1 MKDLFSLQ
9 FPGYPFVSS
18 AWMEFYSSLS
28 YIHKKV
34 SFMIVRWCRPLLG
47 VFKLNT
53 DGCSRGN
60 PGRAGGG
67 GGILRDDGGNFLLAF
82 SSFFGNVTSI
92 QAEALA
98 LLFGVK
104 SCLSRDYVNL
114 HIEMDLLVLVHI
126 LKQGSSCPW
135 SIYTEVKY
143 LLKFSSNFVA
153 ISHCFRESNQVADSL
168 ANMGCDQGFNTT
180 YHQLV
185 DLPMKARGAFRLDRI
200 GLPSIRKCV
209 QRG

>member
-1 MKDLFSLQ
+1 MTQKYRALKEEKKD
-9 FPGYPFVSS
+9 SS
-18 AWMEFYSSLS
+18 A
-28 YIHKKV
+28 
-34 SFMIVRWCRPLLG
+34 
-47 VFKLNT
+47 
-53 DGCSRGN
+53 
-60 PGRAGGG
+60 
-67 GGILRDDGGNFLLAF
+67 
-82 SSFFGNVTSI
+82 NVI
-92 QAEALA
+92 
-98 LLFGVK
+98 K
-104 SCLSRDYVNL
+104 
-114 HIEMDLLVLVHI
+114 
-126 LKQGSSCPW
+126 CPY
-135 SIYTEVKY
+135 IYTKVKY